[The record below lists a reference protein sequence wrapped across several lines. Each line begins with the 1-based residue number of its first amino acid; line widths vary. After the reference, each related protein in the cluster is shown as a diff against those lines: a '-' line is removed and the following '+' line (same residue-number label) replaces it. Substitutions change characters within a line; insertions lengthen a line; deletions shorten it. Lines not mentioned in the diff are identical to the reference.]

1 MLHLCYSW
9 RKSVDGKNVV
19 CYTTVCNK
27 EMGVATFPNKNKLKK
42 TNKYSKKKIALFLAA
57 AMTVSALPMTA
68 FASTTNTVSKI
79 ATVETD
85 DKYES
90 TIVLDEF
97 KGMTETDEKQ
107 TIKLTLVGS
116 EFQDAQFLHGQRSVT
131 RKLSQ
136 HSQLLT
142 TTQIQLNSLSRLQL
156 KTKVTQQLQ
165 SKLQMQ

>member
-1 MLHLCYSW
+1 M
-9 RKSVDGKNVV
+9 
-19 CYTTVCNK
+19 
-27 EMGVATFPNKNKLKK
+27 
-42 TNKYSKKKIALFLAA
+42 KKKIALFLAA

-97 KGMTETDEKQ
+97 KGMTTTDEKQ
-107 TIKLTLVGS
+107 TIKLTLLNS
-116 EFQDAQFLHGQRSVT
+116 RMHSSQILLTLTALHGQRSVT